1 MTMIRKNS
9 RAKSLRFRF
18 KPLAFIAAAVMSIVA
33 IAFFSFSPLAAQN
46 SATKITFVPPSWV
59 SANASDPN
67 LRILDVRWNPL
78 DYFKEHLPNAV
89 NFADNLV
96 RVPKDGLPVQ
106 LLDSDKLAD
115 LLAKAGVTDKSKV
128 LVYSEGNN
136 VLGSSQIAYALE
148 RIGFKGE
155 VSILDGGFNG
165 YKDDKAPIT
174 KAFPKYKTGKLSV
187 KDDKNIRVTLSQVKD
202 LIGKPNVRFIDPRP
216 ANAFAGEVDLF
227 VRNGHIPG
235 ARNIPWP
242 TFTDLQNPH
251 KLKPLSEIEKILA
264 DKKINKSQDI
274 IITCT
279 TGREASLQYVVLKHL
294 LGYPKVR
301 VYEGSWT
308 EYSQSDLPVETG
320 AERPLT

>member
-1 MTMIRKNS
+1 MIRKNS
-9 RAKSLRFRF
+9 RAKSLRFKF
-18 KPLAFIAAAVMSIVA
+18 KPLAFIAAAVMSVVVA
-33 IAFFSFSPLAAQN
+33 IAFFSNSPLLAQN
-46 SATKITFVPPSWV
+46 SPTKISFVSPSWV
-59 SANASDPN
+59 AANVNDPD

-106 LLDSDKLAD
+106 LLDSKQLGD
-115 LLAKAGVTDKSKV
+115 LLSKAGVTDKSKV

-136 VLGSSQIAYALE
+136 ILGSSQIAYALE
-148 RIGFKGE
+148 RIGFKGNAY
-155 VSILDGGFNG
+155 ILDGGFNG
-165 YKDDKAPIT
+165 YKDAKESLT
-174 KAFPKYKTGKLSV
+174 KAFPKYKTGKLNV
-187 KDDKNIRVTLSQVKD
+187 NDQKNIRVTLAQVKD
-202 LIGKPNVRFIDPRP
+202 LLDKKDVRFIDPRP

-242 TFTDLQNPH
+242 TFTDSQNPH
-251 KLKPLSEIEKILA
+251 KLKPLAEIQKIL
-264 DKKINKSQDI
+264 DEKKIDKSKDI
-274 IITCT
+274 IVTCT